1 MRWAPGDAVSV
12 LDKVGWPVVSRRH
25 VGDELSGRA
34 CGELRV
40 LAVVH
45 KREKGKG
52 AEVAKLT
59 AISREQATR
68 SGKSWCGGD
77 DEGDLRRWR
86 FGRGQCGGFGARER
100 SGLG

>member
-1 MRWAPGDAVSV
+1 MSV

-25 VGDELSGRA
+25 VGDELRGGA

-45 KREKGKG
+45 ESEKGKG
-52 AEVAKLT
+52 EEVAKLT
-59 AISREQATR
+59 VISREQTTR
-68 SGKSWCGGD
+68 SGTSWCGGD

-86 FGRGQCGGFGARER
+86 FGRGQRGDFGTSER

>member
-1 MRWAPGDAVSV
+1 MSV

-25 VGDELSGRA
+25 VGNELRGGA

-45 KREKGKG
+45 ESEKEKGE
-52 AEVAKLT
+52 EVAKLRVI
-59 AISREQATR
+59 AREQTTR
-68 SGKSWCGGD
+68 SGTSWCGSDG
-77 DEGDLRRWR
+77 EGDLRRWR